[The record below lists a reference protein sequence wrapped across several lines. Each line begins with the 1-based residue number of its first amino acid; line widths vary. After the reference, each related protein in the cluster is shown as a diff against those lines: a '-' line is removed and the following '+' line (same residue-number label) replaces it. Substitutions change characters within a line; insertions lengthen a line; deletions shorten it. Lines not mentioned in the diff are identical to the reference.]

1 MDGTIRYVV
10 HYHRHGYYLCGAVL
24 FLCGRMILIIE
35 IVILICEVLLAWFI
49 LGLVAELR
57 QLVQQVRA
65 GFEDVEA
72 LLRRR
77 LS

>member
-1 MDGTIRYVV
+1 
-10 HYHRHGYYLCGAVL
+10 
-24 FLCGRMILIIE
+24 MILVIE
-35 IVILICEVLLAWFI
+35 IVILICEVMLAWFI

-57 QLVQQVRA
+57 QLVREARA

>member
-1 MDGTIRYVV
+1 
-10 HYHRHGYYLCGAVL
+10 
-24 FLCGRMILIIE
+24 MILIVE
-35 IVILICEVLLAWFI
+35 IVILICEVFLAWFI
-49 LGLVAELR
+49 LSLVVELR
-57 QLVQQVRA
+57 QLVREARA